1 MKKLWSFMMP
11 EKNKH
16 KLDTR
21 LVYLL
26 TAMGFDGRP
35 PNFNQQAV
43 AISLAKLVA
52 KRCE

>member
-1 MKKLWSFMMP
+1 MKKLWSYMKP
-11 EKNKH
+11 VQNKPTF
-16 KLDTR
+16 LDTR

-43 AISLAKLVA
+43 AISVAKLVA
-52 KRCE
+52 